1 MLTLSTAIRSW
12 KFTKK
17 RRLVARVHPV
27 FVNAFGVS
35 AYVSLFYSV
44 PYWASVATITIGEF
58 VAAILVGYPLLI
70 AVEKATRGS
79 KPKEIKSRT

>member
-1 MLTLSTAIRSW
+1 LLTLSTAIRSW

-17 RRLVARVHPV
+17 RRLVACVHPV